1 MAEGGFSCITDEH
14 VRRYASDGY
23 VLVRGG
29 FDNVVTADALE
40 AIDRICAEADPRFEK
55 ACEGTVFDPERASV
69 RMQLPNASKLHCFDD
84 LCIPLALHG
93 FVLSFLISHW
103 NLINHSC

>member
-1 MAEGGFSCITDEH
+1 MAEGGFPSITDEH
-14 VRRYASDGY
+14 VQRYASEGY

-29 FDNVVTADALE
+29 FDNVVTANALE

-69 RMQLPNASKLHCFDD
+69 RVLLPDVSTLYRCTRSNRVLTARALMCFVSSS
-84 LCIPLALHG
+84 H
-93 FVLSFLISHW
+93 LSLVP
-103 NLINHSC
+103 